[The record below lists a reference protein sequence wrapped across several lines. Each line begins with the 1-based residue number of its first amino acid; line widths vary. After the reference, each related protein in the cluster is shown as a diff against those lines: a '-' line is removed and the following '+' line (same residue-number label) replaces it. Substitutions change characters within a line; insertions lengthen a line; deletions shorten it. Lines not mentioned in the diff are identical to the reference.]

1 LRKNAAIQAHSTEGG
16 SLTLS
21 HLAWPSAWLDSEGAI
36 IQSNPALRAIL
47 AMTGITATGLSDYL
61 EADQATG
68 LRLAIARLMVSR
80 EPAQVELRMT
90 ANGNARHYIAS
101 LSLCPVLSGAATIL
115 VQLAD
120 ISRLKSEMDDLAI
133 RESRWNHALVSSASG
148 VWDQR
153 MDGDYYYSDIWRRI
167 RGLRPDDPIPS
178 TTEEWLE
185 WVHPHDRQ
193 HVVHCIERQNAGD
206 PDYLTFQYRERHR
219 EGHYIWIECR
229 GACIETDDQ
238 GQALRITGTDTD
250 VTARKAQEEWQEGLS
265 RRLRLALDISR
276 IGVFETD
283 FDAGISVWDDAMRR
297 IFEVE
302 TEDEIRIGNL
312 WEEKLHPAD
321 RDRVLAHVSRRIAM
335 REPFNDDFR
344 IIARDGS
351 VRYIRANSLPYVDHD
366 GRLKMIGVN
375 WDVTEDRKLRE
386 ALEHQ
391 KALAEAHNVELDRTR
406 LAAEQSAL
414 HDYLTGLPNRRFLES
429 QIDAWRAAP
438 ELNRQGIAVLH
449 IDLDRFKQIN
459 DMLGH
464 SAGDAMLK
472 HAARTLQEN
481 IRTSDF
487 AARIGGDEFVLLVGF
502 DGSPAPLADVA
513 NRIIE
518 AMRQPISF
526 NGHECRFG
534 ASIGIAHST
543 DRLADP
549 RQLLQNAD
557 IALYNA
563 KNLGRNRFEFYKPS
577 SRSTLVD
584 AHRLSD
590 ELLRGLER
598 DEIVPFYQLQFD
610 ARTREITGAECLA
623 RWLHPVHGILGPDR
637 FLAVAEDCG
646 VLAQVDRIILEK
658 SLADVNRW
666 NALGLSLPKISVN
679 VSARRLNDPD
689 LAGGLSKLDIRPGT
703 VSFEVLESVFLDR
716 QDEVVRTN
724 LETLRRLS
732 IGIEI
737 DDFGTGHAS
746 IVGLLNLKP
755 GTLKI
760 DRQLI
765 EHLPESQEQ
774 RVLVMSIIQIA
785 RSLKIKV
792 VAEGVETEEHA
803 RILKRLGC
811 DVLQGYGLARPTNFE
826 QTTLRLQAQRKSA
839 QVG

>member
-1 LRKNAAIQAHSTEGG
+1 M
-16 SLTLS
+16 LS
-21 HLAWPSAWLDSEGAI
+21 RLALPSALIDKDGVI
-36 IQSNPALRAIL
+36 LLSNDALQVIL
-47 AMTGITATGLSDYL
+47 ATTGATSTDFTTCFL
-61 EADQATG
+61 ADDASVF
-68 LRLAIARLMVSR
+68 RLAIARLRASG
-80 EPAQVELRMT
+80 EPAQVEVRIASSGT
-90 ANGNARHYIAS
+90 TRHHVAS
-101 LSLCPVLSGAATIL
+101 LSLATDTSDAPVIL
-115 VQLAD
+115 VQLTD
-120 ISRLKSEMDDLAI
+120 ISRLKDELDDLAI
-133 RESRWNHALVSSASG
+133 RESRWNLALVSSASG

-153 MDGDYYYSDIWRRI
+153 MDGDYYYSDIWRKI
-167 RGLRPDDPIPS
+167 RGMRPDDPVPP
-178 TTEEWLE
+178 TTEQWLE
-185 WVHPHDRQ
+185 WVHPHDRD
-193 HVVHCIERQNAGD
+193 HVMHCIERQNAGD

-219 EGHYIWIECR
+219 DGHYIWIECR
-229 GACIETDDQ
+229 GASIETDDE
-238 GQALRITGTDTD
+238 GRALRIIGTDTD
-250 VTARKAQEEWQEGLS
+250 VTARKALEEWQEGLS

-302 TEDEIRIGNL
+302 PEDDIRIGEL
-312 WEEKLHPAD
+312 WESKLHPAD
-321 RDRVLAHVSRRIAM
+321 RERVLKHVSSRIAM
-335 REPFNDDFR
+335 REAFTDDYR

-351 VRYIRANSLPYVDHD
+351 IRYIRANSLPYVDHD
-366 GRLKMIGVN
+366 GQLKMIGVN
-375 WDVTEDRKLRE
+375 WDVTEDRQLRE
-386 ALEHQ
+386 ELEQQ
-391 KALAEAHNVELDRTR
+391 KALSEARNAELDRTR

-414 HDYLTGLPNRRFLES
+414 HDYLTGLPNRRFLERE
-429 QIDAWRAAP
+429 IDAWRAIP
-438 ELNRQGIAVLH
+438 EQDRKGTAVLH

-459 DMLGH
+459 DTLGH

-472 HAARTLQEN
+472 HAALTLRQT
-481 IRTSDF
+481 IRASDF
-487 AARIGGDEFVLLVGF
+487 AARIGGDEFVLLVRF
-502 DGSPAPLADVA
+502 DGSSAPLADIA
-513 NRIIE
+513 NSIIE

-526 NGHECRFG
+526 NGHECRLG

-543 DRLADP
+543 DPLADP

-563 KNLGRNRFEFYKPS
+563 KNLGRNRYEFYKPS
-577 SRSTLVD
+577 SRNILVD
-584 AHRLSD
+584 ARRVSD

-598 DEIVPFYQLQFD
+598 DEIIPFYQLQFD
-610 ARTREITGAECLA
+610 ARTREIVGTECLA
-623 RWLHPVHGILGPDR
+623 RWQHPVHGILGPDH

-646 VLAQVDRIILEK
+646 VLAQIDRIILEK
-658 SLADVNRW
+658 SLADVAKW
-666 NALGLSLPKISVN
+666 NALGLNMPKISVN

-689 LAGGLSKLDIRPGT
+689 LAEGLSNLDIKPGT
-703 VSFEVLESVFLDR
+703 VSFELLESVFLDR

-765 EHLPESQEQ
+765 EQLPESQEQ

-785 RSLKIKV
+785 RSLKIRV
-792 VAEGVETEEHA
+792 VAEGVETEDHA

-811 DVLQGYGLARPTNFE
+811 DVLQGYGLARPANFE